1 MIVGAVVAVVLV
13 VVVALVG
20 YVWFSGG
27 SGEASVP
34 ISAPTLAPPQPV
46 TSTVVP
52 TVAPTLASQPVTST
66 VVPTVAP
73 TVLPTLSLAEVAD
86 SAAASSTL
94 YRIVSEESEVR
105 FSLAEI
111 LDDEPNQVIGAT
123 DQVAGDILIDFEN
136 PEASRLG
143 QIRVNVRTLR
153 TDNNVRDRAIRSF
166 VLESGQEQYEFVE
179 FDPIELA
186 GLPDSLAVGDTM
198 EFQIVGN
205 LTVKRTAAAITF
217 EVKVTV
223 VAADRIEGTATGSVR
238 LDEYDLFIPDARGR
252 VTEVAED
259 LVLEIDFVAVAV
271 TE

>member
-1 MIVGAVVAVVLV
+1 MPVGEGEARRPGRGAFFLINEERTLRKIGMIVGGVVAVALAVVLV
-13 VVVALVG
+13 VAVVAALVG

-34 ISAPTLAPPQPV
+34 MAPTLAAPQPV

-52 TVAPTLASQPVTST
+52 TAA
-66 VVPTVAP
+66 PTVAP
-73 TVLPTLSLAEVAD
+73 TLSIAEAAD
-86 SAAASSTL
+86 SAAASSML

-136 PEASRLG
+136 PEASRVG

-166 VLESGQEQYEFVE
+166 VLESGQEQ
-179 FDPIELA
+179 
-186 GLPDSLAVGDTM
+186 
-198 EFQIVGN
+198 
-205 LTVKRTAAAITF
+205 
-217 EVKVTV
+217 
-223 VAADRIEGTATGSVR
+223 
-238 LDEYDLFIPDARGR
+238 
-252 VTEVAED
+252 
-259 LVLEIDFVAVAV
+259 
-271 TE
+271 